1 MIKNN
6 SKNNIQKKMEG
17 GSFLLE
23 LLVAFA
29 IISVS
34 LVVVVDSFILSQ
46 RSYMDTSDRSGLSSA
61 LSYVLEDITREAR
74 VSDNYSISGTGLLM
88 TRIEDLNKQDEGA
101 QDEADV
107 VYTLSSGVLQKK
119 VGLDD
124 AIPITPPA
132 TNITVTA
139 FDVQILGGAP
149 DEFHR
154 ILVSISAEIT
164 GSPETS
170 ITMQTTLTE
179 RLR

>member
-1 MIKNN
+1 MIKYKT
-6 SKNNIQKKMEG
+6 KNNIRKRAEG

-46 RSYMDTSDRSGLSSA
+46 RSYTDTSDRSGLSSV

-88 TRIEDLNKQDEGA
+88 TRIKDLNKQDEGA

-107 VYTLSSGVLQKK
+107 VYTLASGVLQKK
-119 VGLDD
+119 VGLGV
-124 AIPITPPA
+124 AVPITPPA
-132 TNITVTA
+132 TDITVTA
-139 FDVQILGGAP
+139 FNVRILGSAQG
-149 DEFHR
+149 EFPR
-154 ILVSISAEIT
+154 ILVYISAEIT
-164 GSPETS
+164 GHPETS

>member
-1 MIKNN
+1 MTLVSKNMIKNN
-6 SKNNIQKKMEG
+6 RQKKVDG

-46 RSYMDTSDRSGLSSA
+46 RSYIDTSDRSGLSSV

-74 VSDNYSISGTGLLM
+74 VSDNYRISDAGGLLM
-88 TRIEDLNKQDEGA
+88 TRIKGLNGQNED
-101 QDEADV
+101 DV
-107 VYTLSSGVLQKK
+107 SYTLVDSVLQKQ
-119 VGLDD
+119 VGVDV
-124 AIPITPPA
+124 AIPITPP
-132 TNITVTA
+132 VTDILVTS
-139 FDVQILGGAP
+139 FDVQILGGAVG
-149 DEFHR
+149 EFDR
-154 ILVSISAEIT
+154 ILVSVSAEVKDH
-164 GSPETS
+164 PETS